1 MSQGRTPKHYHHGK
15 SPAAW
20 VSSAIAAIGFTLGSI
35 AFLMGPNW
43 SFFWVSMVIILV
55 APIVG
60 GVMRKMGLGQA

>member
-20 VSSAIAAIGFTLGSI
+20 AGSIIAAVGFLLGTA
-35 AFLMGPNW
+35 AFLMGPDW
-43 SFFWVSMVIILV
+43 TFFWVSMAVVLL

-60 GVMRKMGLGQA
+60 GLMRKMGLGQA